1 MLQKLTVEVEPL
13 KLMEIAIVIVLPS
26 QDQCVPHHVKHK
38 TMYRVNSRSNSS
50 ILLTEKESTTTVRLT
65 LMKDKV
71 LGVLLKQI
79 AMDTTFLENMAFA
92 KKNA

>member
-26 QDQCVPHHVKHK
+26 QDQFVPHHVKHK
-38 TMYRVNSRSNSS
+38 TMYRVNSLSNSS
-50 ILLTEKESTTTVRLT
+50 IRLTVKESTTIVRLT
-65 LMKDKV
+65 LMKGKV